1 MIKDNISQCRLIEP
15 KEGANYLRQKHSV
28 IRPHICLKEYVRTEV
43 SLDKKKKDD
52 KINHIAKGS
61 LWEKYIFIVGV
72 VIF

>member
-43 SLDKKKKDD
+43 SLDKKKRKMI
-52 KINHIAKGS
+52 KSAQPETF
-61 LWEKYIFIVGV
+61 LLYMEVL
-72 VIF
+72 